1 MIMRKIAS
9 VLGFGLAGAMLVAGP
24 AGAVTASDAP
34 ASAPTPDH
42 HAAAASH
49 GTIASQ
55 TAALHALGVL
65 ISRQLGSFQLTDSEL
80 RAVLAGVADGVHHP
94 DSLQQ
99 AQTYIP
105 QLQALQ
111 GQRTQAQSQRE
122 ARIGAAYQSKAAA
135 LPNAHKTASGM
146 IFISEQEGTGPNPKL
161 GDQVRVQYTGK
172 LTNGTV
178 FDSSDKHGGSA
189 VFPIGRIIP
198 CWNEALQLMKVGGS
212 AHIVCPATLAYG
224 DRGAGDLIKPGSTLD
239 FEVHLLAILPPAP
252 PAAAPGAGA
261 PKPVPPAPTH

>member
-1 MIMRKIAS
+1 MTIRKIVS
-9 VLGFGLAGAMLVAGP
+9 VLGLGLAGAIGVAGP
-24 AGAVTASDAP
+24 AAAAADNDAAAP
-34 ASAPTPDH
+34 APTPAH
-42 HAAAASH
+42 HAAAAGH
-49 GTIASQ
+49 ATTPSQ
-55 TAALHALGVL
+55 TAALHALGEL
-65 ISRQLGSFQLTDSEL
+65 ISRQLGSFQLSDSEL
-80 RAVLAGVADGVHHP
+80 RAVLAGVADGVRHP

-99 AQTYIP
+99 AQSYIP

-111 GQRTQAQSQRE
+111 GERAQAQSQRE
-122 ARIGAAYQSKAAA
+122 SRIGAAYQAKVAA
-135 LPNAHKTASGM
+135 LPNAHKSASGL

-172 LTNGTV
+172 LTDGTV

-252 PAAAPGAGA
+252 AAAQGAVA
-261 PKPVPPAPTH
+261 PRPVPPAPTH